1 MMKRTGFIR
10 LYCVLLFSL
19 AAAGL
24 CAQSKPIWLIFEE
37 GKQSFYKK
45 QFGEALLS
53 FEEAINKR
61 KEIIAWALDRLRYA
75 QKSPIKKKT
84 GDSISKLLAEF
95 AKLDFTDV
103 DYTAYQK
110 QSNGDMRV
118 LITILKRQ
126 RLSDYHRAL
135 LDALSV
141 AYDFRPIEYYADS
154 FARMERELDVLQ
166 YYPEAEFWKGKV
178 FMIEGELSIAEKQF
192 LRAFDMRG
200 SLEIPADQYSILYT
214 LAEVYKLQ
222 NNMQAWYNTM
232 QRILFDD
239 PVAGTPPMD
248 PYLKE
253 AMMATLKNQGFDK
266 FMILYRLKSGFS
278 LRANIEM
285 GEYILK
291 KGAPNAE
298 LYLAIAAN
306 MIITEVIAMY
316 QKKNPD
322 YKYSTLA
329 DFFEQV
335 SKSREIAEYLA
346 TSRIYSVL
354 LNLGDALYLLG
365 QPTFAIPIWSVLVTY
380 APSPWAGTA
389 RERLKNPLPAM
400 PSKQF

>member
-1 MMKRTGFIR
+1 MMKRKRLIR
-10 LYCVLLFSL
+10 LSCFLVFSVLFTSLF
-19 AAAGL
+19 
-24 CAQSKPIWLIFEE
+24 AQSKPIWLVFEE
-37 GKQSFYKK
+37 GKQFFYKK
-45 QFGEALLS
+45 QFGEALRS
-53 FEEAINKR
+53 FEEAINQR
-61 KEIIAWALDRLRYA
+61 KEIIAWALERLRYA
-75 QKSPIKKKT
+75 QKSPLKKKT
-84 GDSISKLLAEF
+84 GDSISKLLTEF

-118 LITILKRQ
+118 LIAILKRQ

-166 YYPEAEFWKGKV
+166 YYPEAEFWKGRV
-178 FMIEGELSIAEKQF
+178 FMVEGELSIAEKQF

-214 LAEVYKLQ
+214 LSEVYKLQ
-222 NNMQAWYNTM
+222 NNMLAWYNTM

-253 AMMATLKNQGFDK
+253 AMLATLRNQGFDK

-278 LRANIEM
+278 LTANIEI
-285 GEYILK
+285 GEYILR

-298 LYLAIAAN
+298 LHLAIAAN
-306 MIITEVIAMY
+306 MIITEVITMY
-316 QKKNPD
+316 QKENPD
-322 YKYSTLA
+322 YKYTTIA

-335 SKSREIAEYLA
+335 SKNREISEYLT

-354 LNLGDALYLLG
+354 LNLGDALYVLG
-365 QPTFAIPIWSVLVTY
+365 QPTFAIPIWSALVNY
-380 APSPWAGTA
+380 APSPWSGTA
-389 RERLKNPLPAM
+389 RERLKNPLTAM
-400 PSKQF
+400 PLRQ

>member
-1 MMKRTGFIR
+1 MIMHTR
-10 LYCVLLFSL
+10 LRCLSCIVLFSAIL
-19 AAAGL
+19 VGL
-24 CAQSKPIWLIFEE
+24 YAQSKPIWLIFEE
-37 GKQSFYKK
+37 GKQFFYKK
-45 QFGEALLS
+45 QFGEALRS

-61 KEIIAWALDRLRYA
+61 KEIIAWALERLRYA
-75 QKSPIKKKT
+75 QKSPLKKKT
-84 GDSISKLLAEF
+84 GDSISKLLTEF

-118 LITILKRQ
+118 LISILKRQ

-141 AYDFRPIEYYADS
+141 AYDFRPIEYYVDS
-154 FARMERELDVLQ
+154 LARMERELDVLR

-222 NNMQAWYNTM
+222 NNMLAWYNTL

-239 PVAGTPPMD
+239 PVTGNPPMD

-253 AMMATLKNQGFDK
+253 AMLTTLKKQGFDR
-266 FMILYRLKSGFS
+266 FMVLYRLKSGFS
-278 LRANIEM
+278 LSANIEM

-291 KGAPNAE
+291 KGAPHAE

-322 YKYSTLA
+322 YTYSTLA

-335 SKSREIAEYLA
+335 SKRKEIAEYLA
-346 TSRIYSVL
+346 TSKIYSVL

-365 QPTFAIPIWSVLVTY
+365 QPTFAIPIWSALVSY

-389 RERLKNPLPAM
+389 RERLKNPFTARPT
-400 PSKQF
+400 K